1 MYKMVSKLELPE
13 QTLSIAYIYLLRA
26 IDETFKNPEKLFF
39 FNTQI
44 ANR

>member
-1 MYKMVSKLELPE
+1 MFKMVSKLELPE

-26 IDETFKNPEKLFF
+26 IENTAKKLFF
-39 FNTQI
+39 FNSRI